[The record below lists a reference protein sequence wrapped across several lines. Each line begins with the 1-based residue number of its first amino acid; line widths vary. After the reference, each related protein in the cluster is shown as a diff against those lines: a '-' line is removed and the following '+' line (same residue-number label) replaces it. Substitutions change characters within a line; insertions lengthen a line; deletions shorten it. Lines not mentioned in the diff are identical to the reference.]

1 MKNYEIVKSLFP
13 NNFSLGVPK
22 LTFMTTFGE
31 LPLIDPT
38 FIV

>member
-22 LTFMTTFGE
+22 LTFMTFGE